1 MYDFT
6 LDVTARTA
14 FAAVSSPA
22 HIPSLA
28 DIPWIGHVVLA
39 VDLATVALAL
49 AAVAAVMVIT
59 AVVSTFTEAYV
70 RRLSNRSYHV
80 GPPTGS
86 GDDATGAVTALILVV
101 VVVVAAML
109 IGVPL

>member
-22 HIPSLA
+22 HIPSIRHL
-28 DIPWIGHVVLA
+28 VQA

-49 AAVAAVMVIT
+49 VAVAVVMLIT
-59 AVVSTFTEAYV
+59 AVVSTFTEAHV